1 MSLQDKLKKVSGGD
15 KSFKDRL
22 TGMVNKENDG
32 FFKEAAG
39 AAARFASRIN
49 PVTAVASA
57 ITAVGVR
64 DKKKPEISDE
74 QKENERVGQ
83 TDTNRRMGYR
93 TDENSNITGTMSEF
107 EFREEFG
114 EDVELPRSIAMGGDE
129 GREARLVTNSTAPE
143 FTKDDLTF
151 QEEGVGSGIPVVKT
165 ADGYKN
171 ISDIYKTFE
180 LPEQANP
187 IKRIVINDPD
197 EGEYIID
204 TPEKL
209 AIANTIKSV
218 ADKVAPEYTEYL
230 LKLAQKEG
238 IYKADQF
245 RGEKKNPGGGDD
257 QGIFQINSKFFPSV
271 TQEMANDVVFS
282 TLWAISLINSQTPV
296 AGDGKRTGQEKWI
309 ANEAVKRSSIT
320 IE

>member
-1 MSLQDKLKKVSGGD
+1 MSLREKLFGEPESL
-15 KSFKDRL
+15 R
-22 TGMVNKENDG
+22 NKIAG
-32 FFKEAAG
+32 G
-39 AAARFASRIN
+39 AARLASRIN

-64 DKKKPEISDE
+64 DKKTSDPLT
-74 QKENERVGQ
+74 ENEIAGQ
-83 TDTNRRMGYR
+83 TDLNHRMGYR

-114 EDVELPRSIAMGGDE
+114 QDAELPRSIVMGGDE
-129 GREARLVTNSTAPE
+129 GREARIVTNSTAPE

-209 AIANTIKSV
+209 AVANTIKSV

-245 RGEKKNPGGGDD
+245 RGEEKNPGGGDD
-257 QGIFQINSKFFPSV
+257 QGIFQINSKSFPSV
-271 TQEMANDVVFS
+271 TKEMANDVVFS